1 MRRQWTRPR
10 ADTWRRSP
18 TIAKRCW
25 DPARSCSDI
34 ARDDADQGVRLTVRF
49 ELDDQV
55 WESATVGETIVDA
68 HARLRN
74 KLLIDRIRIGFTE
87 YVMPR

>member
-1 MRRQWTRPR
+1 MDEAEGRYLTEIADDCR
-10 ADTWRRSP
+10 AMLGP
-18 TIAKRCW
+18 GAVLLG
-25 DPARSCSDI
+25 I
-34 ARDDADQGVRLTVRF
+34 ARDDVEQGVRLTVQF

-55 WESATVGETIVDA
+55 WESAIVGDTVVEA
-68 HARLRN
+68 HARLRD

>member
-1 MRRQWTRPR
+1 MDEAEGRYLTEI
-10 ADTWRRSP
+10 ADDCRGMLGPGTVLLG
-18 TIAKRCW
+18 
-25 DPARSCSDI
+25 I
-34 ARDDADQGVRLTVRF
+34 ARDDAEQGVRLTVRF

-55 WESATVGETIVDA
+55 WESATVGETIVEA
-68 HARLRN
+68 HAHLRQ